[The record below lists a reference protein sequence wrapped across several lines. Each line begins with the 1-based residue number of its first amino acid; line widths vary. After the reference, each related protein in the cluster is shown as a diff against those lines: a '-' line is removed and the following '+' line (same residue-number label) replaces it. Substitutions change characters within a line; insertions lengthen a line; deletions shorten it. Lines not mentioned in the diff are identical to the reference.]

1 MTDAGFNEAAKSH
14 QDNTKERPKFITYR
28 MRCGRSIKVLD
39 TPQARANAKRM
50 GWVEIK

>member
-1 MTDAGFNEAAKSH
+1 MTTPPAPIANQAR
-14 QDNTKERPKFITYR
+14 ERPRFITYK

-50 GWVEIK
+50 GWIEISTK